1 MSNEIIDPTAIDAI
15 AQLEAQMAAMADQMA
30 TSGGSIITMMSAK
43 SGMLNIEGQP
53 VQGNAVD
60 AVIVDVWAVNEY
72 YEGTYD
78 PDALTW
84 PVCKAYDRNPAMLQ
98 PADGCE
104 APQHKSCE
112 GCPKNEWGSGLKKGK
127 ACKNGRLVVFAMADA
142 LAKGS
147 NKLFALRVPVTSVKN
162 LTQFSAVLASSGLS
176 PMRVRT
182 QISVKPDP
190 KTQFKM
196 HFALVEKLPADAKQM
211 QLIMDAFNKSSTTVP
226 QMLAPVVKDDEESES
241 ENEEPATTAS
251 SDSKKF

>member
-1 MSNEIIDPTAIDAI
+1 MSNEIIDTTAIDAI

-30 TSGGSIITMMSAK
+30 TGGGSVITMMSAK

-53 VQGNAVD
+53 VPGNSTD

-72 YEGTYD
+72 YEGAYD
-78 PDALTW
+78 PDMLSG
-84 PVCKAYDRNPAMLQ
+84 PVCKAYDRNPTMMQ
-98 PADGCE
+98 PAEGCQS
-104 APQHKSCE
+104 PQHKSCE

-147 NKLFALRVPVTSVKN
+147 NKLFCLRVPVTSVKN
-162 LTQFSAVLASSGLS
+162 LTQYSAVLATSGLS

-196 HFALVEKLPADAKQM
+196 HFALVEKLPVDTKQM
-211 QLIMDAFNKSSTTVP
+211 QLIMDAFAKSSTAVP
-226 QMLAPVVKDDEESES
+226 QMLTPAVKDDEEGEDD
-241 ENEEPATTAS
+241 EPATAAS